1 MSNRPK
7 TRLILLSLLLV
18 AGLTFSCSA
27 VTLEIAGGGLFTT
40 LALPELNKVI
50 DDFNSEIEDIQ
61 EELEEEGITVTTMN
75 NINSGFGFYGGAKLN
90 LNRSLGVG
98 AYFDNFSAGT
108 GTQIESDEYNVD
120 FELNIDLSVN
130 GSVAVLSF
138 DLNDYIG
145 VNGGGGYYFGS
156 VSMSAKG
163 NIDFEAIDEDEIV
176 ANLTGLGYKVGG
188 TFNYP
193 LTDQATLSSSVNYR
207 SLQLGVASTNELTTI
222 ETDTLDAS
230 GIEVKVGISF

>member
-7 TRLILLSLLLV
+7 TQLILLSLLLV

-50 DDFNSEIEDIQ
+50 DDFNSEIEEIQ
-61 EELEEEGITVTTMN
+61 EELEEEGVTVTKMN

-108 GTQIESDEYNVD
+108 GTKIESDEYNID

-145 VNGGGGYYFGS
+145 VHGGGGYYFGS
-156 VSMSAKG
+156 LSMSAKG
-163 NIDFEAIDEDEIV
+163 DIGEDIDEDEIV

-193 LTDQATLSSSVNYR
+193 LTGQATLSSSVNYR

-222 ETDTLDAS
+222 ETDTLDAN